1 MVTTHRWLSIL
12 EGCLLVA
19 LGIHLLEASDL
30 LISGTAGMGLIL
42 KQVTDLSFGQLFF
55 LLNLP
60 FYLLAIRCLGWSF
73 AWRTFVAV
81 SMLAGLSELMRLWAD
96 FNMEEPI
103 LAAVLGGMLVG
114 FGLIIL
120 FRHQASLGGV
130 NILAIFLEKR
140 FDIHAGKTTLACDLL
155 IGACGFAVYSP
166 MQMAW
171 SLAAFLAL
179 SSVVG
184 RYHRPPRWAR
194 VPQQAG

>member
-19 LGIHLLEASDL
+19 LGVHLLQSTQL

-42 KQVTDLSFGQLFF
+42 SQLTGLSFGQLFF
-55 LLNLP
+55 LLNMP
-60 FYLLAIRCLGWSF
+60 FYLLALRCLGGSF
-73 AWRTFVAV
+73 TWRTFVAV
-81 SMLAGLSELMRLWAD
+81 SLLASLTELMRLWAHFD
-96 FNMEEPI
+96 VAEPA

-130 NILAIFLEKR
+130 NILAIYLEQR
-140 FDIHAGKTTLACDLL
+140 FAIHAGKTTLACDLV
-155 IGACGFAVYSP
+155 IAACGFAVFAP
-166 MQMAW
+166 TQMLW
-171 SLAAFLAL
+171 SMLAFLAL

-194 VPQQAG
+194 TAQQTG